1 MGEGL
6 GRFRDAQRADFGQA
20 LAEVRAGRKR
30 SHWMWYVFPQI
41 HGLGRSGISRHYAI
55 RSLQE
60 ARDYLADPVLGAH
73 LVEMGEALLA
83 LPTSD
88 PHQVFGSPDDLKLLS
103 CMTLFERAGQ
113 DGKAVT
119 PGVGRS
125 AGVFSRVIDKF
136 YGGRRDERTLEILRH
151 EAPAELRDRDV
162 YDTPIGPVCMSRA
175 EHDAYLEEQELHEVA
190 GDAATYSVEKTRGSA
205 KRYDEL

>member
-1 MGEGL
+1 MGDGL
-6 GRFRDAQRADFGQA
+6 KRFRDAQGADYGQA

-41 HGLGRSGISRHYAI
+41 HGLGRSGISRYYAI
-55 RSLQE
+55 KSLQE

-73 LVEMGEALLA
+73 LVEISEALLE

-103 CMTLFERAGQ
+103 SMTLFERAAQGM
-113 DGKAVT
+113 GAT
-119 PGVGRS
+119 MANAGRA

-136 YGGRRDERTLEILRH
+136 YGGRRDGRTLEILRH
-151 EAPAELRDRDV
+151 EAPAELGDRDV
-162 YDTPIGPVCMSRA
+162 YDTPIGSVCMSRA
-175 EHDAYLEEQELHEVA
+175 EHEAYLEEQKLRE
-190 GDAATYSVEKTRGSA
+190 R
-205 KRYDEL
+205 